1 MPSVTKSKEDVKQLL
16 RSLDEA
22 IAAWKPL
29 LTVEP
34 QDEPSLKSSQVTN
47 PLEELSKLGQLIHAH
62 TTKVGIVY
70 RPPISPENFHACFVE
85 VESVTRS
92 LVMLVSLCSQLIA
105 EKKKYST
112 LYIQKVL
119 DEIHTLLGTF
129 SVLSNELS
137 GLLDIQDGDADN
149 TRLVSVGKI
158 WEICDN
164 LSSLVR
170 LGASGVLRAKFKESV
185 TLLADGLEEYEE
197 WLESPSADNGNFFGE
212 SEDEDETEQT
222 EVDAVLV
229 SYGSQWV
236 QKLKLVKLLFT
247 SMDKNIGKT
256 QHTESI
262 SSKLDRMNSE
272 RLEIGLLVDEF
283 ISAIIYDLDQTAA
296 QKYASQLTKACMSL
310 TEVVSQLEPKKVKWF
325 DTWKT
330 KFLENI

>member
-16 RSLDEA
+16 QSLDDA
-22 IAAWKPL
+22 IATWKPL
-29 LTVEP
+29 LNLELR
-34 QDEPSLKSSQVTN
+34 EKPSLKSSQVSH

-105 EKKKYST
+105 EKKEYSA
-112 LYIQKVL
+112 LYIQRVL
-119 DEIHTLLGTF
+119 DEVHTLLGTF

-137 GLLDIQDGDADN
+137 GLLDAQDNDADS

-170 LGASGVLRAKFKESV
+170 LGASGVLRAKFKESAS
-185 TLLADGLEEYEE
+185 LLADGLEEYEE
-197 WLESPSADNGNFFGE
+197 WLESPSADNGDFFEE
-212 SEDEDETEQT
+212 SDHEDEAEQK
-222 EVDAVLV
+222 EVDSDLI
-229 SYGSQWV
+229 SFGSRWV
-236 QKLKLVKLLFT
+236 QKLKLIKLLFT

-256 QHTESI
+256 QHTEKL
-262 SSKLDRMNSE
+262 SSELDRMNSE

-283 ISAIIYDLDQTAA
+283 ISAIIYDMDQTAA
-296 QKYASQLTKACMSL
+296 QEYASQLTKACLSL
-310 TEVVSQLEPKKVKWF
+310 TEVVSRLEPKKVKWF

-330 KFLENI
+330 KFQENI

>member
-1 MPSVTKSKEDVKQLL
+1 MPSVTKSKEDIKQLL
-16 RSLDEA
+16 QSLDEA
-22 IAAWKPL
+22 IAAWRPL
-29 LTVEP
+29 LNLETHEEP
-34 QDEPSLKSSQVTN
+34 CLKSSQVTN

-70 RPPISPENFHACFVE
+70 KPPISPDNFHACFVE

-92 LVMLVSLCSQLIA
+92 LVMLVSLCSQLIE

-119 DEIHTLLGTF
+119 DEVNALLGTF
-129 SVLSNELS
+129 SVLNNELS
-137 GLLDIQDGDADN
+137 GLLDIQDSDADS
-149 TRLVSVGKI
+149 TRLVSVAKI

-170 LGASGVLRAKFKESV
+170 WGASGVLRAKFKESA

-197 WLESPSADNGNFFGE
+197 WLESPSADNGDFFEE
-212 SEDEDETEQT
+212 SDHEDETEQK
-222 EVDAVLV
+222 EVDADLV
-229 SYGSQWV
+229 SYGSKWV
-236 QKLKLVKLLFT
+236 QKLKLIKLLFT

-256 QHTESI
+256 QHTEKL
-262 SSKLDRMNSE
+262 SSKLDRMNSA

-283 ISAIIYDLDQTAA
+283 ISAIIYDMDQTAA
-296 QKYASQLTKACMSL
+296 QKYALQLVQACMSL
-310 TEVVSQLEPKKVKWF
+310 TEAVSQLEPKKVKWF

-330 KFLENI
+330 KFQENI